1 MSYVLDALRRAE
13 SERARG
19 ELPGL
24 HAQPLPAAAPAT
36 VGAAPPRRVGAI
48 VALALAALLMLAAAA
63 WWMRAAAPSRE
74 AVIDPAAP
82 GPVRAA
88 GSATAGPDSGPTP
101 RSPAGA
107 SVAADPEPVDAPA
120 AADPG
125 SAASP
130 GTQAAAVAQPAPP
143 ASPSRSVGEVPVPPR
158 PVVREP
164 MLPAPAAAAPAPA
177 EPAAPAADA
186 RIPTLAEMPPALR
199 AQLPPLAFGGATD
212 SPQASAR
219 MLIVNGQVAR
229 EGDEIAPG
237 LVLERIRLRS
247 AQMRFQGRRFVV
259 DY

>member
-24 HAQPLPAAAPAT
+24 HAQPLPAAAPVGGAT
-36 VGAAPPRRVGAI
+36 ATPRRIRAI
-48 VALALAALLMLAAAA
+48 VALTAAALLMLAAAA
-63 WWMRAAAPSRE
+63 WWMRAEAPSRE
-74 AVIDPAAP
+74 AVIDPTAP
-82 GPVRAA
+82 GPARAG
-88 GSATAGPDSGPTP
+88 GSATAGPDSDPTP

-107 SVAADPEPVDAPA
+107 SVAADPEPADAPA
-120 AADPG
+120 ATDPG

-130 GTQAAAVAQPAPP
+130 GTQATAAAQPGPP
-143 ASPSRSVGEVPVPPR
+143 AAPARSVGAMPVPPR

-164 MLPAPAAAAPAPA
+164 MPPPPADDAPAPA
-177 EPAAPAADA
+177 GAATLAADA
-186 RIPTLAEMPPALR
+186 RIPTLAELPPALR

-247 AQMRFQGRRFVV
+247 AQLRFQGRRFVV